1 MGCFFYPFPLYF
13 AFDIVIDFHQQLQ
26 KTKKVEGTN
35 ADGFDALRMG
45 WSNQTGRLQLEC
57 RKDHFLFRT
66 EVLRQ
71 MNPKGRNVSL
81 IFISV
86 PFYVP
91 IEKEL
96 IHAEDIIAYLKGK
109 SLFVIEPDM
118 A

>member
-1 MGCFFYPFPLYF
+1 
-13 AFDIVIDFHQQLQ
+13 
-26 KTKKVEGTN
+26 
-35 ADGFDALRMG
+35 
-45 WSNQTGRLQLEC
+45 
-57 RKDHFLFRT
+57 
-66 EVLRQ
+66 

-118 A
+118 ACLGMSFKMFQKLDLREDIDQLIYVMKRFFPSPRNTLQGAGYNFESS